1 MRRSLSPLPSRIPI
15 LNEQVAVAYWGK
27 VQMMFVGAFI
37 VDVGIEHVNLHQR
50 LALKVLLG
58 TGAWCL
64 EGGQK
69 ECKERVGGGALIVGI
84 EHVNLHQRLAL
95 KSSAWNG

>member
-1 MRRSLSPLPSRIPI
+1 MEMIFPPSPSASPRIPAFPP
-15 LNEQVAVAYWGK
+15 LQVAVAYWGK

-58 TGAWCL
+58 TGACRS
-64 EGGQK
+64 K
-69 ECKERVGGGALIVGI
+69 GI
-84 EHVNLHQRLAL
+84 
-95 KSSAWNG
+95 